1 MEHNNSVERLYRQ
14 FVADMDQPLSE
25 RYYDEADLLDVFDYA
40 SDVGDDAVRTEV
52 VLLAERLCPGSVS
65 IAERKAL
72 LYWSM
77 GSNEAASKVISTIP
91 GKHFLT
97 RLTQLRIKKNVAQL
111 AANDF
116 SMLVKGVKP
125 GTMEDEEVIQLI
137 DAAHEAGQEQWLMD
151 HYELLKQLAQ
161 YPETVMYDIVGAVL
175 DSGLDSDFE
184 FVNKALDD
192 LTMASPYDLG
202 FWEYAADVAM
212 SRQEDP
218 ERALGCVEYALAINP
233 KSQKSLVLK
242 SDCLLAMDPPRIDEA
257 LDAARKAYILYPDEA
272 SVSLA
277 YAHALQRSDREG
289 EAMEVLKR
297 HLTMKGCDLLVIVPI
312 SMFDSGLDVGDLL
325 RSAVTNVNPELLEMQ
340 FDGLVTK
347 YTSLGDYEHLAQIM
361 EVAEELG
368 YVRNYNPEF
377 MVELYFR
384 TDRWE
389 KTLPYLAECVPFNH
403 KIWLLALLMSLPGPN
418 GVEETVKEIDERLK
432 DIDDSITTS
441 SLADIM
447 QYRAIKEHVKA
458 IRETLLS
465 GEQLDVNHFN
475 PFQPQ
480 I

>member
-1 MEHNNSVERLYRQ
+1 
-14 FVADMDQPLSE
+14 
-25 RYYDEADLLDVFDYA
+25 
-40 SDVGDDAVRTEV
+40 
-52 VLLAERLCPGSVS
+52 
-65 IAERKAL
+65 
-72 LYWSM
+72 
-77 GSNEAASKVISTIP
+77 
-91 GKHFLT
+91 
-97 RLTQLRIKKNVAQL
+97 
-111 AANDF
+111 
-116 SMLVKGVKP
+116 
-125 GTMEDEEVIQLI
+125 
-137 DAAHEAGQEQWLMD
+137 
-151 HYELLKQLAQ
+151 
-161 YPETVMYDIVGAVL
+161 
-175 DSGLDSDFE
+175 
-184 FVNKALDD
+184 
-192 LTMASPYDLG
+192 
-202 FWEYAADVAM
+202 
-212 SRQEDP
+212 
-218 ERALGCVEYALAINP
+218 
-233 KSQKSLVLK
+233 
-242 SDCLLAMDPPRIDEA
+242 
-257 LDAARKAYILYPDEA
+257 
-272 SVSLA
+272 
-277 YAHALQRSDREG
+277 
-289 EAMEVLKR
+289 
-297 HLTMKGCDLLVIVPI
+297 MKGCDLLVIVPI

-418 GVEETVKEIDERLK
+418 GVEETVKEIDDRLK